1 MDSFKERMQ
10 FLLAQTV
17 ETEGGEQSRM
27 DAIALAVVDKAMKGD
42 LSAINFIRELTQK
55 REKSVKGSEEIVR
68 VRVITE
74 AENGN

>member
-10 FLLAQTV
+10 YLLSQTV
-17 ETEGGEQSRM
+17 ATEGGEQSRM

-74 AENGN
+74 AEDGN